1 MKLKLHQIETIGL
14 MIVLYIIYLCC
25 NMWTPMVVDDC
36 SYAATGHTLAAIWER
51 QSHDY
56 MTWSGR
62 VVAHSV
68 AQFWGGMAGKGVFNW
83 VNPMAMCLLVWLI
96 GRGAGSHRDGR
107 PLTVALAALLMWFA
121 APDQYVTQFM
131 IAGSMNYIWA
141 SAFILL
147 FLQLFHRPSQSNG
160 NGLHIILLALFALL
174 AGCWSEM
181 YAVCVVPAGLVWLWL
196 NRKERPLDRRRLAMT
211 VAYCIGAA
219 FVVLAPGNFARMGGL
234 TADAT
239 HTTPLATRLVN
250 VVVFVVRS
258 PLPWLWLAAALLWL
272 VQRKRQ
278 PRFWRDN
285 CFWWIA
291 ALCSIGFCVLS
302 GATWPRT
309 HFPAYIFSFI
319 LLVKQATML
328 PATRWLDHAATLA
341 ALVAIGVD
349 FASEQRILRSQP
361 TAVGMVKNSVA
372 QELTPVWDEIASSR
386 KSIQNACFSS
396 LRDNW
401 RNTAF
406 AQYHHLSPFF
416 VVPREIMDAIEKDSP
431 ADSLYT
437 TEHYVVYR
445 LPNSNDTASAAH
457 VVYSD
462 ALLYAYPSKLARLAT
477 ACGIP
482 LRSRYYTSKNEAPLS
497 GFLLKSH
504 QGAETVILATKP
516 DDSVDQLSTVQL
528 PQGTFIYFPSHYL
541 HHGNLD
547 AIRIETECYKS
558 SHTHIISHTN

>member
-56 MTWSGR
+56 MACNGR
-62 VVAHSV
+62 VIAHGV
-68 AQFWGGMAGKGVFNW
+68 AQFWGGIAGKHIFNFF
-83 VNPMAMCLLVWLI
+83 NPMVMCVLIWLI
-96 GRGAGSHRDGR
+96 ARGESDNRQAT
-107 PLTVALAALLMWFA
+107 PLAVALAAALMWFCT
-121 APDQYVTQFM
+121 PDQYVTQLM
-131 IAGSMNYIWA
+131 IAGSMNYVWA
-141 SAFILL
+141 SVLILSFLYLFGRSCSTKPIGLILL
-147 FLQLFHRPSQSNG
+147 
-160 NGLHIILLALFALL
+160 ILLSLL

-181 YAVCVVPAGLVWLWL
+181 YAVCIVPAGAIWLWT
-196 NRKERPLDRRRLAMT
+196 NRKNKPLNHTRLAMS

-219 FVVLAPGNFARMGGL
+219 FVVLAPGNFARMESVT
-234 TADAT
+234 TAAE
-239 HTTPLATRLVN
+239 HTTSFSTRLVN
-250 VVVFVVRS
+250 VAVYVISS
-258 PLPWLWLAAALLWL
+258 PLPWLWLLTAILWF
-272 VQRKRQ
+272 VQRKRCQ
-278 PRFWRDN
+278 HFWRDN

-372 QELTPVWDEIASSR
+372 QGLTPVWDEIASSR

-431 ADSLYT
+431 TDSLYT

-482 LRSRYYTSKNEAPLS
+482 LRGRYYTSKNEAPLS